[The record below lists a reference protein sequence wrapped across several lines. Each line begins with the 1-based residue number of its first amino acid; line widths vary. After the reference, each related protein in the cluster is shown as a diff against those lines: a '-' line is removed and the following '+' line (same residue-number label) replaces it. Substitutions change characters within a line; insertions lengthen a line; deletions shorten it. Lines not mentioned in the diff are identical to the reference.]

1 MCQGHAFCSQQV
13 PTSDLKR
20 SSPMAPSQ
28 PQGSSG
34 PWEWPQ
40 DGVTAGWA
48 GSPRAGEQ
56 GKMGTGRKRV
66 PGSVVRKPLQLAA
79 GALGRAGPATP
90 LTPS

>member
-1 MCQGHAFCSQQV
+1 
-13 PTSDLKR
+13 
-20 SSPMAPSQ
+20 MAPSQ

-66 PGSVVRKPLQLAA
+66 PGKSQLVYPSPVLQTSECCLSDEELCLQNVNFQ
-79 GALGRAGPATP
+79 GDGQ
-90 LTPS
+90 S